1 MERRDYAADMMA
13 LRRLM
18 ALHGQVHELSK
29 DGYMIGGIEQEFIK
43 LETSIKTR
51 LQWSG
56 VYRID
61 NGQANELEFEG
72 AAPDCTSY
80 VIDHPEL
87 KGCCIICPLA

>member
-1 MERRDYAADMMA
+1 
-13 LRRLM
+13 
-18 ALHGQVHELSK
+18 
-29 DGYMIGGIEQEFIK
+29 MIGGIEQEFIK

>member
-1 MERRDYAADMMA
+1 MERIDYAADMMA

-56 VYRID
+56 VYRIE